1 MLNRFLALCSKEEQS
16 LAESYLLRA
25 MELDPGEPSL
35 AIMYS
40 NHLDEMGQFAIADI
54 VLCSLRVCK
63 PIVLPHT
70 FTECKVR
77 KKI

>member
-1 MLNRFLALCSKEEQS
+1 
-16 LAESYLLRA
+16 

-40 NHLDEMGQFAIADI
+40 NHLDEVGQYAVADI

-70 FTECKVR
+70 FTECRVSGGKRR
-77 KKI
+77 KKDLFISIFLFV